1 MGQDGSSVGGPLDRR
16 LTCGQVR
23 KYDYMR
29 NYQIGNSDLDSRL
42 AALVSD
48 AVADHE
54 DHSHDDDIVAEM
66 MVSILKM
73 HRDDTDRGDLKI
85 VNSALKELRYSF
97 LVFSRYRDIP
107 KVTVYGS
114 ARTAPEDPNYL
125 LAAEFA
131 NLMAD
136 SFQWM
141 VVTGAG
147 PGIMEAG
154 NRGAGSDYGF
164 GVNIRLPFEADAN
177 KYVHESR
184 LINFKYFFTRKLMF
198 VKESDAFTVFPGG
211 FGTQDETFELLTLI
225 QTGKSDLHPVVL
237 MEAPGTGYWEEWFDF
252 VRALRDQGMVAPDD
266 LSLFTYTNDANEAA
280 AEIRRFYN
288 NYHSQR
294 YVEGKLVL
302 RLKNEPSAELIAA
315 LNDEFS
321 DIVVSGKIEKI
332 ETTPAEI
339 RTNDNVDLP
348 RIRLHFNRRHLGRLR
363 IMVDRLNADAQDRPT

>member
-1 MGQDGSSVGGPLDRR
+1 MRSYQLGDENLDAR
-16 LTCGQVR
+16 LEELVR
-23 KYDYMR
+23 
-29 NYQIGNSDLDSRL
+29 
-42 AALVSD
+42 D
-48 AVADHE
+48 AVKSDSSHQADE
-54 DHSHDDDIVAEM
+54 AIVREM
-66 MVSILKM
+66 VVSVLKM

-97 LVFSRYRDIP
+97 LVFSRYRDTP

-114 ARTAPEDPNYL
+114 ARTSPDDPNYE

-136 SFQWM
+136 THQWM

-154 NRGAGSDYGF
+154 NLGAGTDYGF
-164 GVNIRLPFEADAN
+164 GVNIRLPFEADPN
-177 KYVHESR
+177 PYVHESR

-198 VKESDAFTVFPGG
+198 VKESDAFAVFPGG

-225 QTGKSDLHPVVL
+225 QTGKSDIHPVVL
-237 MEAPGTGYWEEWFDF
+237 MEAEGTNYWNEWFKF
-252 VRALRDQGMVAPDD
+252 VQALRDQGMIAPDD
-266 LSLFTYTNDANEAA
+266 LSLFTYTNSAEEAA

-302 RLKNEPSAELIAA
+302 RLKHEPSAALVAEL
-315 LNDEFS
+315 NNEFA
-321 DIVVSGKIEKI
+321 DIVVSGAIEKI
-332 ETTPAEI
+332 TATPAEVAGD
-339 RTNDNVDLP
+339 DNIALP
-348 RIRLHFNRRHLGRLR
+348 RIRLHFDRRHLGRLHL
-363 IMVDRLNADAQDRPT
+363 MVDRLNAAAQDSLA